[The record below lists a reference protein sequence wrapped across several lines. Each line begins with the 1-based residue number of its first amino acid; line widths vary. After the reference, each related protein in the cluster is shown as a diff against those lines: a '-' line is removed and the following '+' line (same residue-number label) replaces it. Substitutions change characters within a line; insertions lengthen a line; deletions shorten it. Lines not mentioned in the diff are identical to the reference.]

1 MACRHRWPRNRGHI
15 QRDERGAHRRIGHAT
30 SPSRGGERDA
40 DRLGQTAA
48 QLMNGAGR
56 GGSGTVPNWRGTG
69 WPAGPAGPAQHRPR
83 PAQRPGHREARPPRV
98 RWCPE
103 RPARR
108 PRRRRRRGHRSSLP
122 GRPCRISGP
131 ARGWPD
137 AGCPRRGGPG
147 RASGILPFPGM
158 AHVDHDRAVVPAP
171 RSSRSARP
179 DRGPAGDGGT
189 ARGGDRDRDA
199 RLMCARRRGC
209 PFRPRGHSRRGG
221 AHAGPGEIPSG
232 HGGRRD
238 QRGRRPV
245 RPAAD
250 LAQAKGPAQHWVAR
264 YGMARHGPSS
274 PGRGSSCAGSGP
286 FPPSLGG
293 GEVAAPGLKG
303 T

>member
-1 MACRHRWPRNRGHI
+1 MPAPDIVATRVVEIGAPPSAIWPWLVQMGP
-15 QRDERGAHRRIGHAT
+15 G
-30 SPSRGGERDA
+30 RGGAYSYDWIER
-40 DRLGQTAA
+40 RLGIDIRNTDRVIPELQHLKVGDEILMPGYMMRVE
-48 QLMNGAGR
+48 QLDRPGDGRALRQPRLNGAGR
-56 GGSGTVPNWRGTG
+56 GGSGTVPNRRGTG
-69 WPAGPAGPAQHRPR
+69 LPAGPAGPAQHRP
-83 PAQRPGHREARPPRV
+83 RPGHREARPPRV

-108 PRRRRRRGHRSSLP
+108 PRRRRRGHRSSLP
-122 GRPCRISGP
+122 GRRRRMSGP

-158 AHVDHDRAVVPAP
+158 ARVDHDGGGGARS
-171 RSSRSARP
+171 RSSRAARP

-209 PFRPRGHSRRGG
+209 SCRPRGHGRRGG
-221 AHAGPGEIPSG
+221 ARAGPGEIPGG

-245 RPAAD
+245 
-250 LAQAKGPAQHWVAR
+250 
-264 YGMARHGPSS
+264 
-274 PGRGSSCAGSGP
+274 
-286 FPPSLGG
+286 
-293 GEVAAPGLKG
+293 
-303 T
+303 